1 MTLKSAAQYEIKG
14 VPIAQLNNQPLK
26 VRYNVFP
33 PTRYVY
39 RIGFNRSRLT
49 RCSSCPHRKDYLSL
63 FAGALQKDSPHYLAP
78 GEMQNCLEVGT
89 GTGVLSFILSAA
101 PPMCAWHSY
110 FV

>member
-39 RIGFNRSRLT
+39 LQRLH
-49 RCSSCPHRKDYLSL
+49 SFMSHPAHHVHRKDYLSL
-63 FAGALQKDSPHYLAP
+63 FANALQKGSPHYLAP
-78 GEMQNCLEVGT
+78 GEMRHCLEVGT
-89 GTGVLSFILSAA
+89 GTGVLSFILSA
-101 PPMCAWHSY
+101 PPLFLCAA
-110 FV
+110 FVFV